1 MKVKLLYVL
10 PVLIAMLSCGN
21 EQKNASKIIE
31 KPPVP
36 EEILKISEPELY
48 CYLFSNGKDSI
59 RLRYVR
65 EGNKVEGWMN
75 YDFFEKDGSIGEVEG
90 SYYADT
96 LKIVYDFLAE
106 GMISEQQVFFLKK
119 DGKLIRGSGEQELT
133 KDSVWI
139 YKNPRN
145 IRFDDP
151 TPLEYLEVCPDN
163 LFKSEDMDFYRQE
176 KEKQ

>member
-1 MKVKLLYVL
+1 M
-10 PVLIAMLSCGN
+10 ISCGN
-21 EQKNASKIIE
+21 EEKNASKIIE
-31 KPPVP
+31 QPPVP
-36 EEILKISEPELY
+36 EEILENLEPELY

-65 EGNKVEGWMN
+65 EGNEVEGWMN

-90 SYYADT
+90 SYHADT

-106 GMISEQQVFFLKK
+106 GAISKQQIFFLEK

-139 YKNPRN
+139 YKNPKKVA
-145 IRFDDP
+145 FEDS
-151 TPLEYLEVCPDN
+151 TPMKQLEICPDN
-163 LFKSEDMDFYRQE
+163 LINPKDIDFYN
-176 KEKQ
+176 KEKDKRN